1 MKQGLRRGGLPRL
14 RTIAAIAVLGV
25 VGLGV
30 VGGRDV
36 AESQPTTAPPTP
48 HSGSLIASS
57 ATGVQS
63 FAWIVN
69 DAQQTV
75 IFCYSTATPQ
85 MGPQFDFTCRR
96 HPFPT
101 D

>member
-1 MKQGLRRGGLPRL
+1 MKQGLRRGLLRL
-14 RTIAAIAVLGV
+14 GTIAAIAILGV

-30 VGGRDV
+30 VGGRDP
-36 AESQPTTAPPTP
+36 AESQPTAAATVA

-57 ATGVQS
+57 ATGIQS

-69 DAQQTV
+69 DAEQTV

>member
-1 MKQGLRRGGLPRL
+1 MKQGFRRGLARL
-14 RTIAAIAVLGV
+14 GTIAAIAILGV
-25 VGLGV
+25 VGL
-30 VGGRDV
+30 GGRDV
-36 AESQPTTAPPTP
+36 AESQPTAVPPAP
-48 HSGSLIASS
+48 HSGTLIASS
-57 ATGVQS
+57 ATGIQS
-63 FAWIVN
+63 FVWIVN

-75 IFCYSTATPQ
+75 MFCYSTATPQ